1 MLNNKLT
8 IHKTK
13 KLYGLVSGNVED
25 TSIRTKEFIA
35 SEFYGYKRKFQMGI
49 QSNYKDNVS
58 GNKQLLLSTEK
69 SLRLKQSNNAIN
81 QNKIGG
87 SKRSKVYSNR
97 SKNYSSKNFRSQKCR
112 RSRHKNRQNR
122 RPNNSRIIS
131 SNKTKR
137 KYYKLD
143 FNKFDINGNPEH
155 YLVLQ

>member
-13 KLYGLVSGNVED
+13 KLYGLVSGNIED

-35 SEFYGYKRKFQMGI
+35 SEFYGYKRKFQIGI
-49 QSNYKDNVS
+49 QSSYKDNES
-58 GNKQLLLSTEK
+58 SNKQLLSTVK
-69 SLRLKQSNNAIN
+69 SLSLKQSDNAIKR
-81 QNKIGG
+81 NKIGG
-87 SKRSKVYSNR
+87 SKRSKVHSNR
-97 SKNYSSKNFRSQKCR
+97 SKNYSSKKFRSQKCR
-112 RSRHKNRQNR
+112 RSRQKKRQNKK
-122 RPNNSRIIS
+122 PNNSRIIS

-137 KYYKLD
+137 KYYKLN